1 MAKLLTKED
10 IFHILS
16 KRFEN
21 DKCKKLSMLPS
32 PFLFK
37 DIKKAAIRIKEAI
50 KKGEKI
56 AIVGDYDV
64 DGVVSSAI
72 ISEFFDDLGI
82 NYKIKIPDRFKN
94 GYGISPQIVEELDA
108 NLIITVDNGITAIDA
123 AEVCQKRGID
133 LIITDHHTP
142 INNLPKAFAIINPK
156 QNGCNFPSTEICGAQ
171 VAWYLC
177 AALKKELS
185 INYDLSKFLD
195 ILAIAIIADM
205 MELKDINRTMV
216 RSGLQY
222 LNKSKRFSIQAIK
235 TAFDKEEFTSE
246 DISFLLAPL
255 LNSAGRMDHAKISY
269 NFLKSKSL
277 REAFLTLEHLIEL
290 NNRRKETERE
300 LLQRAEEFVQKDKP
314 IIVAWGENWHE
325 GVIGIVA
332 AKLVRKYEVPVIL
345 FSINKDVAKGSAR
358 SVGDIDII
366 EIIKKEK
373 DILLGYGGHK
383 GAAGISL
390 KKENLEIFKQR
401 MEERFSKIPKEMFL
415 QKEEILGEIDPKAID
430 FQLLKILNYFEPY
443 GQENPIPLFIIK
455 DAYVKIDKLI
465 GKNKNHQKLILQKE
479 FATLESLDFNFE
491 ERAVKGD
498 KINIIF
504 SVSKNVFRGIIT
516 PQLLIRKIT
525 KNKN

>member
-10 IFHILS
+10 IFNILS
-16 KRFEN
+16 KRFEY

-37 DIKKAAIRIKEAI
+37 DIKKAAVRIKEAI
-50 KKGEKI
+50 KKREKI

-72 ISEFFDDLGI
+72 IGEFFDDLKI
-82 NYKIKIPDRFKN
+82 EYSIKIPDRFKN
-94 GYGISPQIVEELDA
+94 GYGISPQIVQELDA

-123 AEVCQKRGID
+123 AKICKKRGID

-142 INNLPKAFAIINPK
+142 INDIPEAFAVINPK
-156 QNGCNFPSTEICGAQ
+156 QKECEFPSTEICGAQ

-177 AALKKELS
+177 AALKKELN

-195 ILAIAIIADM
+195 ILSIAIIADM

-216 RSGLQY
+216 RSGLKY

-235 TAFDKEEFTSE
+235 TAFNKENFTSE

-255 LNSAGRMDHAKISY
+255 LNSAGRMDHANISY

-277 REAFLTLEHLIEL
+277 KEAFFRLEHLIEL
-290 NNRRKETERE
+290 NNKRKETEKE
-300 LLQRAEEFVQKDKP
+300 LLQKAEEFVEKDKP
-314 IIVAWGENWHE
+314 IIIAWGENWHE

-345 FSINKDVAKGSAR
+345 FSVNKDLAKGSAR
-358 SVGDIDII
+358 SVGEINIIDII
-366 EIIKKEK
+366 KKQK

-383 GAAGISL
+383 GAAGISI
-390 KKENLEIFKQR
+390 KKENLPLFKKR
-401 MEERFSKIPKEMFL
+401 MQEYFSNIPKDLFSP
-415 QKEEILGEIDPKAID
+415 KEEILGEIDPKEID
-430 FQLLKILNYFEPY
+430 FQLLEILNYFEPY

-465 GKNKNHQKLILQKE
+465 GKHKNHQKLILQKE
-479 FATLESLDFNFE
+479 STTLESLDFNFE
-491 ERAVKGD
+491 ERVVKGD
-498 KINIIF
+498 RVDLIF
-504 SVSKNVFRGIIT
+504 SISRNVFRGIIT
-516 PQLLIRKIT
+516 PQLLIKKIK
-525 KNKN
+525 KNR